1 MIMNDLQTSDFQ
13 QQALAITRQAMATPA
28 QRRIDEA
35 LPELRALPQV
45 ECPLIHRFTPGMYI
59 REIFMPKGTFI
70 ISQIH
75 KTEHPFVVTVGRV
88 KVWIEDKGV
97 EEIAAPYVG
106 ITKPGTR
113 RILEIIEDCRWIT
126 FHPTNATTVEDAER
140 DVIYNP
146 ERDGKEPN
154 NGVS

>member
-1 MIMNDLQTSDFQ
+1 MNELQTFDRRQ
-13 QQALAITRQAMATPA
+13 QQLAQTRQAMETPA
-28 QRRIDEA
+28 QRRIDAA

-45 ECPLIHRFTPGMYI
+45 DCPLIHRFTPGMYI

-88 KVWIEDKGV
+88 KVWIEDKGI
-97 EEIAAPYVG
+97 EEITAPFVG

-113 RILEIIEDCRWIT
+113 RILEIVEDCRWIT
-126 FHPTNATTVEDAER
+126 FHPTEKTTVDEAVR
-140 DVIYNP
+140 DIVFDP
-146 ERDGKEPN
+146 ELDGKEAQHV
-154 NGVS
+154 NG